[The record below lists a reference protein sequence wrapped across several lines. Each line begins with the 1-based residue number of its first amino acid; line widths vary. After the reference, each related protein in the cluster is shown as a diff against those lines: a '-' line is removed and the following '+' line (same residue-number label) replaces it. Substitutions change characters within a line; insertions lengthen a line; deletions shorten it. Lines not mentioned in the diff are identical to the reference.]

1 MLICMLL
8 CYVHIPVYKRN
19 FRLKN
24 LVLIND
30 ANENYTNSCIDTEH
44 ISIFLYIQSHIR
56 NLKQNILIKMIFQ
69 FLEIY
74 CSHYHSLHDVLNNIR
89 SFIRIN
95 HRLHRS
101 RTKLQSY
108 INADDAISKLVH
120 IKSSD

>member
-1 MLICMLL
+1 MRTCMMLISMLL
-8 CYVHIPVYKRN
+8 SCVHILVYKRN
-19 FRLKN
+19 FILEN
-24 LVLIND
+24 FVLIND

-44 ISIFLYIQSHIR
+44 ISI